1 MAYKYMY
8 DIGYKIKGKGN
19 TIYSAWYP
27 GNDADQAVE
36 IAKNSAV
43 SFYNRW
49 NKDQITENDLEFV
62 KVKLSGDYDKVMKDL
77 ENDRS

>member
-8 DIGYKIKGKGN
+8 DIGYRIKGKDN
-19 TIYSAWYP
+19 TTYSAWYP
-27 GNDADQAVE
+27 GNDADQAVQ

-43 SFYNRW
+43 TFYNRW

-62 KVKLSGDYDKVMKDL
+62 KVGLFGDYDKVMKDL
-77 ENDRS
+77 QNDRS